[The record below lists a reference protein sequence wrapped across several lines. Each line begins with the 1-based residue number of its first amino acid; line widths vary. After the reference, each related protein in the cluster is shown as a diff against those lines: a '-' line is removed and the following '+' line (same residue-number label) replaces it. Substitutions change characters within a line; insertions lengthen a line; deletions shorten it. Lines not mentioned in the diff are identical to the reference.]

1 MQAYSPKTDFITYGR
16 FGDHMTEENNQLNNA
31 VKDGGAYDIIKKRLD
46 GQGQDLQSKIEKL
59 NQARK
64 EEFGGTK
71 NEIIGKTNIRTDN
84 NCVPVD
90 ITQINNHLLLGYN
103 VSVGMKS
110 ELKID
115 DVLGL
120 YEIEKI
126 ENGHRTHKVPFEDTF
141 LNDSNFI
148 RAFNDLMTY
157 YKGSR
162 LVQII
167 KELNHLLICF
177 QIGKEI
183 HDLKI
188 FRFSIDRNNNVTYLD
203 DKGLENYKK
212 PDYFDFN
219 WKQTSR
225 ENHILG
231 KHPHISIN
239 DKLFVETIGGD
250 LTIKIEN
257 NTDDGLGIYSEQVD
271 DPNQGLEEA
280 DIFFSETE
288 SFIFLKIKPY
298 REEHYRYF
306 IYNKVTEDVIR
317 ADSIGNSCKILPEEH
332 GVIFSNGYYLVN
344 GEKKFFSEE
353 SKNLKFFDKI
363 SSPNGED
370 YLYIFFDA
378 LQGLY
383 VLYSY
388 NIITKELQNPIPAHG
403 YSIYE
408 DGLMVIFKE
417 DENSEAKKI
426 HPLRLWQTPFCS
438 DLFFNQQATASGN
451 TFLSNIGN
459 AELVRA
465 ISDVFSIVQYINKK
479 EVSSSLFEG
488 IIKQANKSL
497 DDYHWL
503 SNEQAFGIS
512 QTVEEI
518 ISTSELVI
526 DEFEKVKSIQ
536 EAAERE
542 IVETAKFQHE
552 LINQIKLAD
561 PKNTSGFVQL
571 LDKIKEQ
578 LGHLISIR
586 EQRYIDTDKVD
597 AFKKDMEEQK
607 EIVNQKLIDLLQN
620 KKSFDEYFK
629 RIEKA
634 EKVMNNA
641 EKVVDLEPAETTIA
655 EVTTDIN
662 IINDEVNEI
671 KVKDATITAQILDSV
686 SEVYAKVNQIK
697 AKIKNV
703 KKSFLSEEAKAE
715 FSSQFKLLSQSVS
728 SALTAS
734 ETPEKCDEQMARL
747 MSQVESLESKFADF
761 DEYLTEI
768 YTKREEI
775 QTAFETHKEQLLNA
789 VQRRVNNIE
798 KAATITLNS
807 INKKVEKFDDID
819 ALNSY
824 FASDSMVLKLRG
836 LIEEVKELGDSVKSD
851 DLDSKLKNIKDK
863 ALRALR
869 DNKDIFEDNGRIMK
883 MGKHKFSVNKNPV
896 DLTIVPKN
904 ENLSFHLTSTDFY
917 EDILNE
923 EFNQLKDYWNLEIV
937 SETDKVYRAE
947 FLAYS
952 ILREAEDQVN
962 DLNMQVL
969 HQAQSEE
976 KLEQL
981 VQKYSGTKYKE
992 GYIKGVHDADATLI
1006 LDTILKMYS
1015 HAGELKFSQKNRAMT
1030 LLYML
1035 SEYVNDS
1042 DASEKHWKLI
1052 RNIEWK
1058 NAMFLYENFNDQK
1071 EVNRFIENHANII
1084 GQKLDG
1090 LEFNPKKSSEYF
1102 GQVVSNSYNET
1113 KKALEIQVTR
1123 NANDCAEDFLSMIR
1137 NKNITLFESNESIV
1151 EKFKI
1156 MRTWVEAYVNNK
1168 NKEEWKHFI
1177 DEAAIIALIKKT
1189 EHAKL
1194 HFGFISNE
1202 VLLSEE
1208 VTGLIGQHKLIDNGK
1223 LFVTL
1228 DDFLERCEEHLN
1240 VVVPNYEKVQSL
1252 KKMIIEDKRNEIQ
1265 IKDFTANPLS
1275 SFVRNKLITESYL
1288 HLIGDNFAKQMG
1300 TVGENKRTDSNGML
1314 LLISPPG
1321 YGKTTLIEYVASKLG
1336 LVFMKINCPS
1346 LSHDI
1351 TSLDPSEA
1359 PDATSRKELEK
1370 LNLSFEMGNNVLL
1383 YLDDIQHTSPEFLQK
1398 FISLCDGT
1406 RRIDGVWKGQPKTY
1420 DMKGKKFSI
1429 VMAGNPYTESGE
1441 VFKIPDMLAN
1451 RADIYNLGEMLSGQ
1465 AGIFELSYIE
1475 NSLTSNPVL
1484 APLATR
1490 DLKDLYRFIDM
1501 AKGEDIP
1508 LNEFDHNYSA
1518 AEANE
1523 IVSLLKKL
1531 MTVQDV
1537 VLKVNQEY
1545 IKSASIADK
1554 YRTEPPFKLQ
1564 GSYRNMNKMVEKLV
1578 SVMNDEEVDNVIL
1591 DHYVGE
1597 AQTLSNGT
1605 EENLLKLKEVLEIMT
1620 DEEKARWEGIKKD
1633 FTRHKMVGDEDTD
1646 GSVKIANQL
1655 VSLNERMAQN
1665 QPWQEHLLK
1674 IADNLSGEK
1683 DEIKSFNAHL
1693 EALLTRIQKIEA
1705 TEVKDEFVIEALKN
1719 LNHYL
1724 EVRVQRHKQALKDN
1738 KKDNDED

>member
-1 MQAYSPKTDFITYGR
+1 
-16 FGDHMTEENNQLNNA
+16 MTEENNTLNNA
-31 VKDGGAYDIIKKRLD
+31 VKDGGAYDIIKKRLNT
-46 GQGQDLQSKIEKL
+46 QGETLQQKIEQL

-90 ITQINNHLLLGYN
+90 IAQINDKLLLGYN
-103 VSVGMKS
+103 VSVGMKV
-110 ELKID
+110 EVKID

-120 YEIEKI
+120 YEIEEI
-126 ENGHRTHKVPFEDTF
+126 ENGYRTHKVPFEDTF
-141 LNDSNFI
+141 LNNDSFK

-157 YKGSR
+157 YKGSK

-167 KELNHLLICF
+167 KGLNHLLVCF
-177 QIGKEI
+177 QIGKEV

-188 FRFSIDRNNNVTYLD
+188 FRFNIDKDNNITYLD
-203 DKGLENYKK
+203 DKGFENHRK
-212 PDYFDFN
+212 PNYFDFD
-219 WKQTSR
+219 WKQTTR
-225 ENHILG
+225 EDHVVG

-257 NTDDGLGIYSEQVD
+257 NTDDGLGIYSEAVD
-271 DPNQGLEEA
+271 DPNQGLEES
-280 DIFFSETE
+280 DIHFSETN

-317 ADSIGNSCKILPEEH
+317 ADSIGNSCKLLPEEH

-344 GEKKFFSEE
+344 GEKKFFNAE

-370 YLYIFFDA
+370 YLYVFFDA
-378 LQGLY
+378 QQGLY

-403 YSIYE
+403 YSLYQN
-408 DGLMVIFKE
+408 GLMVIFKE

-438 DLFFNQQATASGN
+438 DLFFNQQSKN
-451 TFLSNIGN
+451 SNNSFLSNIGN

-465 ISDVFSIVQYINKK
+465 ISDVYSIVQYINKK

-488 IIKQANKSL
+488 VIKQANKCL

-503 SNEQAFGIS
+503 SNDSAFNIS
-512 QTVEEI
+512 SSVEEI

-536 EAAERE
+536 ENAEKE
-542 IVETAKFQHE
+542 ITSTAKHQHE
-552 LINQIKLAD
+552 LVNKIKLAD
-561 PKNTSGFVQL
+561 PKNTSGFVKL
-571 LDKIKEQ
+571 LDEIKAQ
-578 LGHLISIR
+578 LGHLISIQ

-597 AFKKDMEEQK
+597 AFKKEMETQK
-607 EIVNQKLIDLLQN
+607 DVVNQKLINLLQN
-620 KKSFDEYFK
+620 KKSFEEYFN
-629 RIEKA
+629 RVSKA
-634 EKVMNNA
+634 EKYMNSA
-641 EKVVDLEPAETTIA
+641 QKVVDLEPAEEIIS

-703 KKSFLSEEAKAE
+703 KKSFLSDEAKAE

-734 ETPEKCDEQMARL
+734 ETPDKCDEQMARL

-761 DEYLTEI
+761 DEYLAEI

-775 QTAFETHKEQLLNA
+775 QTAFESHKEQLLNA

-836 LIEEVKELGDSVKSD
+836 LIEEVKELGDSVKAD

-863 ALRALR
+863 ALRSLR

-896 DLTIVPKN
+896 DLTVVPKN
-904 ENLSFHLTSTDFY
+904 EGLAFHLTSTDFY

-923 EFNQLKDYWNLEIV
+923 EFNALKDYWNLEVI
-937 SETDKVYRAE
+937 SETDDVYRAE
-947 FLAYS
+947 YLAYS

-962 DLNMQVL
+962 DMNMQIL
-969 HQAQSEE
+969 HQALAEE
-976 KLEQL
+976 SLEKL
-981 VQKYSGTKYKE
+981 VQKYSGDKYKE
-992 GYIKGVHDADATLI
+992 GYIKGVHDADATLV
-1006 LDTILKMYS
+1006 LETILKMYDN
-1015 HAGELKFSQKNRAMT
+1015 AGELKFSQKNRAAT
-1030 LLYML
+1030 LVYML
-1035 SEYVNDS
+1035 SEFMDSNDN
-1042 DASEKHWKLI
+1042 AKKHWDLI

-1071 EVNRFIENHANII
+1071 EVNRFINNHSSVLKNKLNNI
-1084 GQKLDG
+1084 D
-1090 LEFNPKKSSEYF
+1090 FNAEKSAEYF
-1102 GQVVSNSYNET
+1102 GQVVSNSYNEA
-1113 KKALEIQVTR
+1113 KKSFEIQITR
-1123 NANDCAEDFLSMIR
+1123 NANDCAEDFLTMVR
-1137 NKNITLFESNESIV
+1137 HQNITLFEKDTSID
-1151 EKFKI
+1151 EKFHILK
-1156 MRTWVEAYVNNK
+1156 TWIEAYVHNK

-1177 DEAAIIALIKKT
+1177 DESAAVALIKQT
-1189 EHAKL
+1189 SDAK
-1194 HFGFISNE
+1194 HYFGFISNE
-1202 VLLSEE
+1202 VLLSQE
-1208 VTGLIGQHKLIDNGK
+1208 VSGLIGQHKRLDNGK

-1228 DDFLERCEEHLN
+1228 DDFLERCEYHHD

-1252 KKMIIEDKRNEIQ
+1252 KKEIISDKRDEIQ

-1275 SFVRNKLITESYL
+1275 SFVRNKLITDSYL

-1321 YGKTTLIEYVASKLG
+1321 YGKTTLIEYIAHKLG

-1351 TSLDPSEA
+1351 TSLDPTEA

-1465 AGIFELSYIE
+1465 DGIFELSYIE

-1490 DLKDLYRFIDM
+1490 DLDDLYRFIDM
-1501 AKGEDIP
+1501 AKGENIP
-1508 LNEFDHNYSA
+1508 LNEFDHNYST

-1523 IVSLLKKL
+1523 IVSLLKKML
-1531 MTVQDV
+1531 KVQDV
-1537 VLKVNQEY
+1537 VLKVNQQY

-1564 GSYRNMNKMVEKLV
+1564 GSYRNMNKMVEKVV
-1578 SVMNDEEVDNVIL
+1578 SVMNDKEVDNVIL

-1620 DEEKARWEGIKKD
+1620 NEEKERWEGIKKD

-1674 IADNLSGEK
+1674 IANNLSGEK

-1705 TEVKDEFVIEALKN
+1705 TEVKDEFVIDALKN

-1724 EVRVQRHKQALKDN
+1724 EVRVQRHKQAIKNNAKDN
-1738 KKDNDED
+1738 NED

>member
-1 MQAYSPKTDFITYGR
+1 
-16 FGDHMTEENNQLNNA
+16 MTEENNNLNDA
-31 VKDGGAYDIIKKRLD
+31 VKDGGAYDIIKKRLNT
-46 GQGQDLQSKIEKL
+46 QGEELQQKIEKL
-59 NQARK
+59 NQTRK
-64 EEFGGTK
+64 DEFGGTK

-84 NCVPVD
+84 NCTPVD
-90 ITQINNHLLLGYN
+90 VAQINNHLLLGYN
-103 VSVGMKS
+103 VSVGMKT
-110 ELKID
+110 EIKID
-115 DVLGL
+115 DVLGF
-120 YEIEKI
+120 YEIEEI
-126 ENGHRTHKVPFEDTF
+126 ENGYRTNKIPFEDTF
-141 LNDSNFI
+141 LNDDKFKRS
-148 RAFNDLMTY
+148 FNDLMTY
-157 YKGSR
+157 YKGSK

-167 KELNHLLICF
+167 KNLNNLLVFF
-177 QIGKEI
+177 QIGKEV

-188 FRFSIDRNNNVTYLD
+188 FRFNIDKNNEITYLD
-203 DKGLENYKK
+203 DKGLDNYHK
-212 PDYFDFN
+212 PNYFDFD
-219 WKQTSR
+219 WISTSR
-225 ENHILG
+225 KDHVIG

-239 DKLFVETIGGD
+239 DQLFVETVGGD

-257 NTDDGLGIYSEQVD
+257 NTDDGLGIYREPVD
-271 DPNQGLEEA
+271 DLNQGLEES
-280 DIFFSETE
+280 DIFFSETK

-298 REEHYRYF
+298 RENNFRYF
-306 IYNKVTEDVIR
+306 IYNKVTEDIIR
-317 ADSIGNSCKILPEEH
+317 ADAIGNSCKILPEEH

-344 GEKKFFSEE
+344 GDKKFFNKEAQ
-353 SKNLKFFDKI
+353 NLKFFDKI

-370 YLYIFFDA
+370 FLYVFFDA
-378 LQGLY
+378 EEGAY

-403 YSIYE
+403 YSLYE
-408 DGLMVIFKE
+408 NGLMVIFKE

-438 DLFFNQQATASGN
+438 DIFFNQQLKNSGN
-451 TFLSNIGN
+451 SFLSNIGN

-465 ISDVFSIVQYINKK
+465 ISDVYSIVQYINKK
-479 EVSSSLFEG
+479 EVSNSLFEG
-488 IIKQANKSL
+488 VIKQSNKCL

-503 SNEQAFGIS
+503 TNEQAFVIS
-512 QTVEEI
+512 TIVEEI

-536 EAAERE
+536 ENAEKE
-542 IVETAKFQHE
+542 IEETSKHQHD
-552 LINQIKLAD
+552 LINSIKLAD

-571 LDKIKEQ
+571 LDKIKGQ

-586 EQRYIDTDKVD
+586 EQRYIDVDKVD
-597 AFKKDMEEQK
+597 AFKNEIENQKD
-607 EIVNQKLIDLLQN
+607 IVNQKLINLLQN
-620 KKSFDEYFK
+620 KKSFDEYFN
-629 RIEKA
+629 RILKA
-634 EKVMNNA
+634 EKQMNNA
-641 EKVVDLEPAETTIA
+641 KKVVDLEPAEIIIS
-655 EVTTDIN
+655 EVTADIN
-662 IINDEVNEI
+662 IINDEVSDI
-671 KVKDATITAQILDSV
+671 KVKDATITAQILDHV

-697 AKIKNV
+697 ARIKNV
-703 KKSFLSEEAKAE
+703 KKSFLTDEAKAE
-715 FSSQFKLLSQSVS
+715 FASQFKLLSQSVS
-728 SALTAS
+728 SALTSS
-734 ETPEKCDEQMARL
+734 ETPDKCDEQMARL

-775 QTAFETHKEQLLNA
+775 QTAFESHKEQLLNA

-824 FASDSMVLKLRG
+824 FASDSMVLKLIG
-836 LIEEVKELGDSVKSD
+836 LIEEVKNLGDSVKSD
-851 DLDSKLKNIKDK
+851 DLDSKLKSIKDK
-863 ALRALR
+863 ALRSLR

-883 MGKHKFSVNKNPV
+883 MGKHKFSVNKNNV
-896 DLTIVPKN
+896 DLTVVPKN
-904 ENLSFHLTSTDFY
+904 DGLSFHLTSTDFY

-923 EFNQLKDYWNLEIV
+923 EFNSLKEYWNLEVI
-937 SETDKVYRAE
+937 SETKDVYRAE
-947 FLAYS
+947 YLAYS
-952 ILREAEDQVN
+952 VLKEAEDQVN
-962 DLNMQVL
+962 GLNMQTL
-969 HQAQSEE
+969 QQAITED
-976 KLEQL
+976 KLESI
-981 VQKYSGTKYKE
+981 VQKYSATKYKE

-1006 LDTILKMYS
+1006 LETILKMYDN
-1015 HAGELKFSQKNRAMT
+1015 AGELKFSQKNRAAT
-1030 LLYML
+1030 LVYML
-1035 SEYVNDS
+1035 TEFLSNIDS
-1042 DASEKHWKLI
+1042 TKKHWELI

-1071 EVNRFIENHANII
+1071 EVNRFIENHSVNISNKI
-1084 GQKLDG
+1084 KKLDYS
-1090 LEFNPKKSSEYF
+1090 PKKSAEYF
-1102 GQVVSNSYNET
+1102 GHIVSKSFNET
-1113 KKALEIQVTR
+1113 KKSYDIQITR
-1123 NANDCAEDFLSMIR
+1123 NANDCSEDFLTMVRS
-1137 NKNITLFESNESIV
+1137 KNITLFDQKTNIED
-1151 EKFKI
+1151 KFKI
-1156 MRTWVEAYVNNK
+1156 LKTWIQAYVNKK
-1168 NKEEWKHFI
+1168 NKEEWKHFV
-1177 DEAAIIALIKKT
+1177 DEAAAVSLIKT
-1189 EHAKL
+1189 TLEAKQ
-1194 HFGFISNE
+1194 HFGFLSNE
-1202 VLLSEE
+1202 VSLSQE
-1208 VTGLIGQHKLIDNGK
+1208 VEGLIGQHKNLESGK
-1223 LFVTL
+1223 LFITL
-1228 DDFLERCEEHLN
+1228 DDFLERCEYQQKT
-1240 VVVPNYEKVQSL
+1240 VVPNYEKVQNL
-1252 KKMIIEDKRNEIQ
+1252 KKMIINDKRDEIQ

-1300 TVGENKRTDSNGML
+1300 TIGENKRTDSNGML

-1321 YGKTTLIEYVASKLG
+1321 YGKTTLIEYVADKLG

-1351 TSLDPSEA
+1351 TSLDPAEA

-1406 RRIDGVWKGQPKTY
+1406 RRIDGVWKGKPKTY

-1475 NSLTSNPVL
+1475 NSLTSNQVL

-1490 DLKDLYRFIDM
+1490 DLDDLYRFIDM
-1501 AKGEDIP
+1501 AKGEKIP
-1508 LNEFDHNYSA
+1508 LNDFDHNYST

-1523 IVSLLKKL
+1523 IVTLLKKSL
-1531 MTVQDV
+1531 KVQDV
-1537 VLKVNQEY
+1537 VLKVNKEY

-1554 YRTEPPFKLQ
+1554 YRTEPSFKLQ
-1564 GSYRNMNKMVEKLV
+1564 GSYRNMNKMVEKVV
-1578 SVMNDEEVDNVIL
+1578 SVMNDKEVDNVIL

-1620 DEEKARWEGIKKD
+1620 DEEKERWEGIKKD

-1655 VSLNERMAQN
+1655 VSLNERMSQN

-1674 IADNLSGEK
+1674 IADNLTDEKGE
-1683 DEIKSFNAHL
+1683 IQSFNHHL
-1693 EALLTRIQKIEA
+1693 EALMTRIKKIEA

-1724 EVRVQRHKQALKDN
+1724 EVRVKRHKEALKSN
-1738 KKDNDED
+1738 AKDNNED